1 MVEKLPE
8 YTNDLQE
15 VFRKTDSL
23 KVRTPFC
30 AFIVPFLFYAQRT
43 LALSKSSEFTKRM
56 QTLMTE
62 QRFVVYDDPNTT
74 AVFGRVRRSVSPHF
88 LHFFF
93 FLSLFL
99 ILPITLC
106 SCSLKPLL
114 TCFYDFRARVA

>member
-1 MVEKLPE
+1 M
-8 YTNDLQE
+8 
-15 VFRKTDSL
+15 
-23 KVRTPFC
+23 
-30 AFIVPFLFYAQRT
+30 PFLLYPKRT

-93 FLSLFL
+93 FPISISHSSDYFVFLFSQAL
-99 ILPITLC
+99 AYMFLR
-106 SCSLKPLL
+106 
-114 TCFYDFRARVA
+114 F